1 VFLVK
6 GNRKKVFPSL
16 NKFVVILFALILSLV
31 VVAAFADENQLS
43 LSPISPEFQEYMD
56 LVQAREAP
64 SIVTAE
70 GYYLGL
76 IPAPVDMS
84 HTRGLSVIPEVKRV
98 FYPVSYDLRTLG
110 RVTPVKDQG
119 ACGSCWAFATYGSL
133 ESWILE
139 EEGITWDFSE
149 NNLKNCHGFDWTGC
163 AGGNRWLSTAYLARR
178 DGPINEA
185 DDPYRAYEDA
195 CIPGLSEKKY
205 LETVLFIPDRAS
217 STDNNNIKQA
227 VMDYGMMYTS
237 MYYASSYY
245 NATNHTYYYNGTASS
260 NHAVAIVGWDDNFN
274 KNLFNTPP
282 PGDGAWI
289 VRNSWGT
296 TWGESGYFYISY
308 YDSKT
313 GRSNAS
319 FVNAEEPDDS
329 IIYQYDPLGSTTFA
343 YVGGAGNTKWG
354 ANIFTATSN
363 KRLTSVAF
371 YAATVNTS
379 YGVYIYDTFFGGSF
393 SDLLGSKSGT
403 VTYPGYHTI
412 DLDSSVRLTSGD
424 DFAVVVK
431 FTTPGYNWP
440 IPIEYPISGYSDAA
454 TANPGESYASSDG
467 TSWTD
472 ITSIWSNTNVC
483 IKAIARIV
491 LPSPNL
497 TGLVVYPNP
506 LESAKGHTG
515 VTFQALTEEVIIRIF
530 ALSGELVRKAELAFQ
545 YSWDWD
551 GKNMNGEDLARG
563 IYIWVVTNTAGE
575 EKSGKIAVLK

>member
-1 VFLVK
+1 VK
-6 GNRKKVFPSL
+6 N
-16 NKFVVILFALILSLV
+16 
-31 VVAAFADENQLS
+31 
-43 LSPISPEFQEYMD
+43 
-56 LVQAREAP
+56 
-64 SIVTAE
+64 
-70 GYYLGL
+70 
-76 IPAPVDMS
+76 
-84 HTRGLSVIPEVKRV
+84 
-98 FYPVSYDLRTLG
+98 
-110 RVTPVKDQG
+110 QG

-139 EEGITWDFSE
+139 EAGITRDFSE
-149 NNLKNCHGFDWTGC
+149 NNLKNCHGFNWTGC
-163 AGGNRWLSTAYLARR
+163 AGGNRWLSTAYLARW

-185 DDPYRAYEDA
+185 DDPYHAYEDA
-195 CIPGLSEKKY
+195 CIPGLSEKKH

-227 VMDYGMMYTS
+227 VMDYGVMYTS

-245 NATNHTYYYNGTASS
+245 NATNYTYYYTGADS
-260 NHAVAIVGWDDNFN
+260 NHAVGIVGWDDNFN
-274 KNLFNTPP
+274 KNLFNTSP
-282 PGDGAWI
+282 PGNGAWI

-296 TWGESGYFYISY
+296 TWGENGYFYISY
-308 YDSKT
+308 YDSKI

-319 FVNAEEPDDS
+319 FINAEEPDDS

-354 ANIFTATSN
+354 ANI
-363 KRLTSVAF
+363 
-371 YAATVNTS
+371 
-379 YGVYIYDTFFGGSF
+379 
-393 SDLLGSKSGT
+393 
-403 VTYPGYHTI
+403 I

-431 FTTPGYNWP
+431 FTTPGYDWP

-506 LESAKGHTG
+506 FESAKGHTR

-563 IYIWVVTNTAGE
+563 IYIWVVTNAAGE

>member
-1 VFLVK
+1 MFLVK
-6 GNRKKVFPSL
+6 GKRKKVFPSL
-16 NKFVVILFALILSLV
+16 NKFMVILFALILSLV

-245 NATNHTYYYNGTASS
+245 NATNHTYYYNGTAS
-260 NHAVAIVGWDDNFN
+260 
-274 KNLFNTPP
+274 
-282 PGDGAWI
+282 
-289 VRNSWGT
+289 
-296 TWGESGYFYISY
+296 
-308 YDSKT
+308 
-313 GRSNAS
+313 
-319 FVNAEEPDDS
+319 
-329 IIYQYDPLGSTTFA
+329 
-343 YVGGAGNTKWG
+343 
-354 ANIFTATSN
+354 
-363 KRLTSVAF
+363 
-371 YAATVNTS
+371 
-379 YGVYIYDTFFGGSF
+379 
-393 SDLLGSKSGT
+393 
-403 VTYPGYHTI
+403 
-412 DLDSSVRLTSGD
+412 
-424 DFAVVVK
+424 
-431 FTTPGYNWP
+431 
-440 IPIEYPISGYSDAA
+440 
-454 TANPGESYASSDG
+454 
-467 TSWTD
+467 
-472 ITSIWSNTNVC
+472 
-483 IKAIARIV
+483 
-491 LPSPNL
+491 
-497 TGLVVYPNP
+497 
-506 LESAKGHTG
+506 
-515 VTFQALTEEVIIRIF
+515 
-530 ALSGELVRKAELAFQ
+530 
-545 YSWDWD
+545 
-551 GKNMNGEDLARG
+551 
-563 IYIWVVTNTAGE
+563 
-575 EKSGKIAVLK
+575 